1 MADPRTWERIS
12 AATGGWQVGP
22 DGSLFKGGREIIPPR
37 PSIRPRQTSFSED
50 MVDFASKYI
59 PQTAAEN
66 IFGGRLYPKGDLLMQ
81 VAGPS
86 GAAGVMPISAGI
98 MSGGQAVKDAM
109 RGDYA
114 SAAGNAAFSLLDAVG
129 SGAMIKK
136 AYKTA
141 RQSPELVELTNNA
154 QNRAYFSK
162 MLGEAQDSQGPI
174 GLQVDVYPPE
184 GYMNKTMIASPYGDA
199 GFAITPEGEI
209 ASVVKHKNSKMKG
222 FASKALNY
230 DKENGVFL
238 NAFDT
243 ELTKLYSQNGFR
255 PVSRTSFDEDLF
267 RAEIGDEAVDAFMSA
282 NKKFNKGKP
291 DVVFMVRDPEYNGPF
306 ANKFGGRRTDYMSAQ
321 EDLLREVER
330 LGYKNR

>member
-1 MADPRTWERIS
+1 MNIWERIS
-12 AATGGWQVGP
+12 GSRGGWQTGP
-22 DGSLFKGGREIIPPR
+22 DGSLFFDGQEVVPPR

-50 MVDFASKYI
+50 VVDLVSKYI

-66 IFGGRLYPKGDLLMQ
+66 IFGGRIYPKGDMLMQ
-81 VAGPS
+81 IIGPS
-86 GAAGVMPISAGI
+86 GAAGVMPITAGI
-98 MSGGQAVKDAM
+98 MSGGQAIKDVQG
-109 RGDYA
+109 GDYG
-114 SAAGNAAFSLLDAVG
+114 SAAANTAFSLLDAVG
-129 SGAMIKK
+129 SGAAMKN
-136 AYKTA
+136 AYRSA

-154 QNRAYFSK
+154 QNRAYFSN
-162 MLGEAQDSQGPI
+162 MLSKAQDSQGPI

-184 GYMNKTMIASPYGDA
+184 GYKNKTMVASPYGDA
-199 GFAITPEGEI
+199 GFAITPKGEI
-209 ASVVKHKNSKMKG
+209 ASVVKHKDSKLKG
-222 FASKALNY
+222 FAGKALNY

-267 RAEIGDEAVDAFMSA
+267 RSEIGDEAVDAFMSA

-306 ANKFGGRRTDYMSAQ
+306 ANQFGGRRTDYMSAQ